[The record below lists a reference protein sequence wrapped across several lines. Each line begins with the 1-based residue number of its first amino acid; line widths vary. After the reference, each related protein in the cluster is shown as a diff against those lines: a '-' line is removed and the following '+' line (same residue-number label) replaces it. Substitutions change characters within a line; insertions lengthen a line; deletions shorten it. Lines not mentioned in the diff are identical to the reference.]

1 MATSGL
7 KGRKR
12 LCGNKSDI
20 NPLSFDAKQF
30 FEDLCQKY
38 LFSPLNPGSALN
50 YKNRIFLQRGIICC
64 DLFKRPSLF
73 QVEELA
79 TNASLTKLFSSM
91 CGMIQVGKA
100 RLLLLD
106 Y

>member
-1 MATSGL
+1 MATSGH

-20 NPLSFDAKQF
+20 NPLLFDAKPF
-30 FEDLCQKY
+30 FEGLCQKY
-38 LFSPLNPGSALN
+38 LFSLLNPGSAQN
-50 YKNRIFLQRGIICC
+50 YKNRTFLQRGIIYC
-64 DLFKRPSLF
+64 DLFKRTSLF
-73 QVEELA
+73 QVDGLV
-79 TNASLTKLFSSM
+79 TNATLTKLFSSM

-100 RLLLLD
+100 KLLLLD